1 MPKDKPDAVL
11 TRMLNEKPMT
21 KAEISVNIRLRVWG
35 RKREPLP
42 WRSIQPRPPQ

>member
-21 KAEISVNIRLRVWG
+21 KAKINANIKAQQAKKNGPRRVN
-35 RKREPLP
+35 
-42 WRSIQPRPPQ
+42 

>member
-21 KAEISVNIRLRVWG
+21 KAKINSNIKAQRAKKNGPRRVN
-35 RKREPLP
+35 
-42 WRSIQPRPPQ
+42 